1 MITVDCRSDSEWLA
15 KVLESI
21 ELAGCAIV
29 HNVLSPLLLEGLCG
43 AIYEA
48 QDRFDRVVS
57 KEQTDRA
64 GERGV
69 VRLPMSFSPLFYRLL
84 ELPEVLAVIDNTI
97 SETAILH
104 LQNGFILPST
114 PVEER
119 DAVFQ
124 YRYHMDFQRVMGGYL
139 ASVNMLITL
148 SDFTVE
154 SGGTLVVPGT
164 HQKPEKPS
172 DTYLKE
178 NTLTAEC
185 PAGSIIVF
193 DSTLWHAAGVNSSG
207 ADRLAVNLQFTR
219 SFIKQ
224 QFDYCRALGEDT
236 ILAQKPRTQQLLGY
250 YTRTPAGLD
259 EFYVPEEKRFYR
271 SRQG

>member
-29 HNVLSPLLLEGLCG
+29 HNVISPLLLAGLRG

-48 QDRFDRVVS
+48 QHGFDRVVS
-57 KEQTDRA
+57 KQQTDRA
-64 GERGV
+64 GEQGV
-69 VRLPMSFSPLFYRLL
+69 IRIPMAFSPLFYRLL
-84 ELPEVLAVIDNTI
+84 ELPEVLAVVDNTI

-104 LQNGFILPST
+104 LQNGFTLPSI
-114 PVEER
+114 PEEDR
-119 DAVFQ
+119 DVVFQ
-124 YRYHMDFQRVMGGYL
+124 YRYHMDFQRVMDGYL

-154 SGGTLVVPGT
+154 NGGTLIVPGT
-164 HQKPEKPS
+164 HQKREKPS
-172 DTYLKE
+172 DAYLKE
-178 NTLTAEC
+178 NTFTAEC
-185 PAGSIIVF
+185 PAGSMIVF
-193 DSTLWHAAGVNSSG
+193 DSTLWHAAGVNRSG
-207 ADRLAVNLQFTR
+207 EDRLAVNHQFTR
-219 SFIKQ
+219 SFIKP

-236 ILAQKPRTQQLLGY
+236 VLAQKPRTQQLLGY
-250 YTRTPAGLD
+250 YTRTLAGLD

-271 SRQG
+271 SHQG